1 MKVNLTDLNSRQQDY
16 YVARWED
23 NQLVIEP
30 FCYCG
35 NSLDE
40 DYFCKKC
47 DRKCDCTFIACT
59 DPQSLSVVEK
69 LIHGNPSFRDCKVAM
84 LDKEK

>member
-1 MKVNLTDLNSRQQDY
+1 MKVNRKDLNSRQQDY
-16 YVARWED
+16 YVASWED
-23 NQLVIEP
+23 NQLVMEP

-69 LIHGNPSFRDCKVAM
+69 LIHGNPSFRDCKVAF
-84 LDKEK
+84 LDKQQ